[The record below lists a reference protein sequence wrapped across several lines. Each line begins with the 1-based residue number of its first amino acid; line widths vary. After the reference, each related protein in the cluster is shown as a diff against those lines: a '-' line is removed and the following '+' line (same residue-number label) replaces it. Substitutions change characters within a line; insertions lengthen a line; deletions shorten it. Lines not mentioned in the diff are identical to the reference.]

1 MSFTNEI
8 CTKQVKKVSV
18 SAVNHAH
25 IHARS
30 IDVELE
36 IAQRIA
42 AALHQNG
49 DILFDRSESFFDDS
63 SVITGTVFIVE
74 PTNSYINLK
83 DNKFIVNNEVF
94 TNEELVEAVKSYYA
108 ERLI

>member
-8 CTKQVKKVSV
+8 CTKPVKKVSA
-18 SAVNHAH
+18 SAVNHPHAH
-25 IHARS
+25 PHA

-36 IAQRIA
+36 IAHRIA